1 MNTKLFYGYYE
12 CITLD
17 EVSEIVTSTNGKM
30 AVVLTSTGNNVF
42 TLSLYGTFDGD
53 ADSYGFDDADC
64 EMFQGQDRFEQTK
77 KLYET
82 LKSNG
87 VM

>member
-12 CITLD
+12 CITLN
-17 EVSEIVTSTNGKM
+17 EVTEIVTSTNGKM

-53 ADSYGFDDADC
+53 ADDYGFDDADC
-64 EMFQGQDRFEQTK
+64 EMFQGEDRFEQTK
-77 KLYET
+77 KLYEI

>member
-12 CITLD
+12 CITLN
-17 EVSEIVTSTNGKM
+17 EVTEIVTSTNGKM

-53 ADSYGFDDADC
+53 AGDYGFDDADC
-64 EMFQGQDRFEQTK
+64 EMFQGEDRFEQTK

>member
-1 MNTKLFYGYYE
+1 MNTNLFYGYFE

-17 EVSEIVTSTNGKM
+17 EVTEIVKSTNGKM
-30 AVVLTSTGNNVF
+30 AVVLTSTGNNIF

-53 ADSYGFDDADC
+53 AEDWGFDDAECD
-64 EMFQGQDRFEQTK
+64 MFQGNARFEQTK

-87 VM
+87 IM